1 MPPCRRSSTPGYLP
15 RGDES
20 DAAKSLL
27 LVFSLAG
34 KYALFGFLFAG
45 PDISWQAGRLHHYSL
60 LVFFWR
66 DALLGEGDLQ
76 EERASFRLSPLR
88 SGLSAAW
95 YYQPAGFQLCY

>member
-27 LVFSLAG
+27 LVFPLAG

-45 PDISWQAGRLHHYSL
+45 PDISWQADRLHHYAL

-66 DALLGEGDLQ
+66 DALLGESDLRK
-76 EERASFRLSPLR
+76 EHASLRPSPLR
-88 SGLSAAW
+88 SGLCAAW
-95 YYQPAGFQLCY
+95 YHQSASFQLCY